1 MNDYSKD
8 TDNSDLNSPLI
19 LKDVSDQN
27 AEQTFKNA
35 ILKINKLIKTK
46 YSLVK
51 KEENQTNNKVV
62 KNFIDIKRSA
72 GQLNKSI
79 KQQTL
84 QVKNSIESQKN
95 ELKKLYD
102 EEILFDQNKIQ
113 LDIINN
119 QKKLIEDYKENN
131 NQLKLNL
138 NNLEKKLLEKN
149 RSFEINNAEL
159 KNTLSRYIVN
169 YKKIQEKLNLVKETK
184 KDFNEISLDTSKIDE
199 MISKIKFYQEE
210 NTRLSS
216 EVTNIKKNYKII
228 KDNFTEVANE
238 KNNIF
243 KKIKE
248 LNNSL
253 IKNNIIG
260 TPFVKETVVEDSI
273 NSKILNDITDANLK
287 NDKEKTK
294 KSSDL
299 DDQINNIFK

>member
-1 MNDYSKD
+1 M
-8 TDNSDLNSPLI
+8 
-19 LKDVSDQN
+19 
-27 AEQTFKNA
+27 
-35 ILKINKLIKTK
+35 
-46 YSLVK
+46 
-51 KEENQTNNKVV
+51 
-62 KNFIDIKRSA
+62 
-72 GQLNKSI
+72 
-79 KQQTL
+79 
-84 QVKNSIESQKN
+84 
-95 ELKKLYD
+95 
-102 EEILFDQNKIQ
+102 
-113 LDIINN
+113 DIINN